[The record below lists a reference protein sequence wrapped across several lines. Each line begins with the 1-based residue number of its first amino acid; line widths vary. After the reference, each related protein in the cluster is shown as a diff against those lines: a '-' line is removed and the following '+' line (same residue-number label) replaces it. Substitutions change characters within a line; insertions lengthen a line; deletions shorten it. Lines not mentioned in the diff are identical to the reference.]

1 MLPRP
6 LLFVALFAAVL
17 VAGLALAQVSQP
29 ESVGFSKE
37 GLKAFQQEMRAL
49 VDEAKLA
56 GVTTLVARHG
66 KVVHFDAYGVQDL
79 ESKRPV
85 TKDTIFRIA
94 SMTKPIVGVAMMMLW
109 EEGQVDARRSGV
121 EAHPRVRRP
130 QGRDAE
136 WRSAADQADD
146 DAAVDE
152 PYRGLRRQR
161 RLRQDQ
167 TSTIARSRCRR

>member
-1 MLPRP
+1 MLTRP
-6 LLFVALFAAVL
+6 SRSVALL
-17 VAGLALAQVSQP
+17 VAVVFGTPAMAQVSQP

-94 SMTKPIVGVAMMMLW
+94 SMTKPVIAAATLLL
-109 EEGQVDARRSGV
+109 V
-121 EAHPRVRRP
+121 EDCRP
-130 QGRDAE
+130 ALE
-136 WRSAADQADD
+136 
-146 DAAVDE
+146 
-152 PYRGLRRQR
+152 
-161 RLRQDQ
+161 
-167 TSTIARSRCRR
+167 